1 MCLGDSLLGFML
13 FVPSASMYL
22 GKSLLGF
29 IILVPSVLV
38 QYTCLSREG
47 ASVKSELS
55 NNLEKPLLL
64 ESEKEPLHEQPIQE
78 EDPAVHEKL
87 ENPSSHELERRPH
100 AIQCMPQDQSHASRS
115 GDSTQIP

>member
-1 MCLGDSLLGFML
+1 MSAMCVGDSLVGFIL
-13 FVPSASMYL
+13 LVPAASMYL

-38 QYTCLSREG
+38 QYTCFSRDC
-47 ASVKSELS
+47 ASVKSELC
-55 NNLEKPLLL
+55 NDLEKRLLL

-78 EDPAVHEKL
+78 EDPAAHEGL

-100 AIQCMPQDQSHASRS
+100 VIQCMPQDQSHASR
-115 GDSTQIP
+115 P